1 MVASQT
7 AQTRVDENDGK
18 LIKVTSEAA
27 DVQIDGLIHAGQEV
41 FLAGDQFIGLV
52 TKRFLN
58 SGGHVSHLVVQSA
71 RLFGSQK
78 LVPITAI
85 NNVSSSRAL
94 LSIDRKQ
101 FMRLPDYHTDTFIA
115 EEVDRAL
122 WKDVILRATDYH
134 EIDVRVRDGIIL
146 LYGYVT
152 NRISQWRVE
161 TAVKDIPGSLGV
173 KSYLNSD
180 DSLLLK
186 VAQALIDLEQI
197 EGSHVFAKMQNG
209 AVILNGKVIS
219 ADIRD
224 LAEQYAA
231 NVPYVRGVIN
241 NITIQG
247 IDLEPEDQRFLQP
260 VIGESIFFGEGLSGI
275 VKQVIINRNNRR
287 VIGIILQGQFPE
299 RHSKFASE
307 EVDKPQTA
315 DKLAIIPVSVIEYLT
330 KTSGFLNIDS
340 AETTKYHDFEST
352 RFAIPDADW
361 IPPYPYC
368 VENVRFYDE

>member
-7 AQTRVDENDGK
+7 AQTRVDENNGK

-27 DVQIDGLIHAGQEV
+27 DVQFDGLIHVGQEV

-58 SGGHVSHLVVQSA
+58 PGGQVSHLVVRSA
-71 RLFGSQK
+71 RLFGPQK
-78 LVPITAI
+78 LAPITA
-85 NNVSSSRAL
+85 VSSVFSSRVL

-101 FMRLPDYHTDTFIA
+101 FMQLPGYHTDAFIA

-122 WKDVILRATDYH
+122 WKDVVLRNSDYH
-134 EIDVRVRDGIIL
+134 EIDVRVRDEIIL
-146 LYGYVT
+146 LNGHVIT
-152 NRISQWRVE
+152 RISQWRVE

-173 KSYLNSD
+173 KSYLVSD
-180 DSLLLK
+180 DTLLLK
-186 VAQALIDLEQI
+186 VAQALIKIERI
-197 EGSHVFAKMQNG
+197 EGSHVFAKVQNG
-209 AVILNGKVIS
+209 AVILSGKVIS
-219 ADIRD
+219 ADIRN
-224 LAEQYAA
+224 LAEQCAA

-260 VIGESIFFGEGLSGI
+260 VIGESIFFGDGLSGT

-287 VIGIILQGQFPE
+287 VVGIILQGQFPE
-299 RHSKFASE
+299 RHSEFASTE
-307 EVDKPQTA
+307 ADKTQTA
-315 DKLAIIPVSVIEYLT
+315 DRLAIIPVSVIEYLT
-330 KTSGFLNIDS
+330 KTSGFLDIDS
-340 AETTKYHDFEST
+340 IETTKYQDFDPA
-352 RFAIPDADW
+352 RFVIPDADW

-368 VENVRFYDE
+368 VDNVRFFDE